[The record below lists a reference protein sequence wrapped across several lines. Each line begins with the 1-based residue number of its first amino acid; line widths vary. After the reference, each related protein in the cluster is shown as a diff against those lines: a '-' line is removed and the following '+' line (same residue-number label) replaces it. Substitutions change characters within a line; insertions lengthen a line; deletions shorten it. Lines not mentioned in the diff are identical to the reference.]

1 MRSAGCLAWL
11 VVASVDRMSQRSKV
25 RRHSREARRAE
36 IDRLTTLQAG
46 VASFPQ
52 LYALG
57 LTRSQIRAELRAQ
70 RWRRHGS
77 QAVAVHNGAL
87 TAHGEFWA
95 ATLNVGADAA
105 LDGVSAL
112 IAAGLTGFE
121 EPLIH
126 ISVSKGTRYRRAR
139 GVRIHET
146 RRRRPGDVDVDGPPQ
161 VHTPVAAIR
170 AALWARTNREA
181 ALLLAMTVQ
190 QRLCP
195 VGDLAI
201 AFAVI
206 RRHRRRTLIGDVLMD
221 VAGGAESMGELD
233 FATECRRRGIPAPT
247 RQVRRRL
254 RSGAAFLDAYW
265 KDYGV
270 VVEIEGAHHIR
281 LDIAL
286 ADSLRQNELTI
297 ANDRVLRIP
306 LLALRAAPDQVFEQI
321 ERLLR
326 RCGWTGARS

>member
-1 MRSAGCLAWL
+1 
-11 VVASVDRMSQRSKV
+11 
-25 RRHSREARRAE
+25 
-36 IDRLTTLQAG
+36 LTTRQAG

-57 LTRSQIRAELRAQ
+57 LTRAQIRAELRAQ

-77 QAVAVHNGAL
+77 QAVAVHNGPL
-87 TAHGEFWA
+87 TDLGEFWA
-95 ATLNVGADAA
+95 AALNVGADAA

-126 ISVSKGTRYRRAR
+126 VSVSKGTRYRRVR

-146 RRRRPGDVDVDGPPQ
+146 RRRRPGDVETDGPPR
-161 VHTPVAAIR
+161 VRTAVAAIR

-181 ALLLAMTVQ
+181 ALILAMTVQ
-190 QRLCP
+190 QRLSSIA
-195 VGDLAI
+195 DLAM
-201 AFAVI
+201 AFAAI
-206 RRHRRRTLIGDVLMD
+206 RRHRRRTFIRDVLMD

-233 FATECRRRGIPAPT
+233 FAGECRRRGLPEPS

-254 RSGAAFLDAYW
+254 RSGGAFLDAYW
-265 KDYGV
+265 EEYGV
-270 VVEIEGAHHIR
+270 VVEIEGAHHVR

-306 LLALRAAPDQVFEQI
+306 LLALRVAPDQVFEQV

-326 RCGWTGARS
+326 RCGWGASAA